1 MWKNQAEIRGIA
13 IQIVT
18 ELGKIPLVIGSAP
31 DLRQALMNLILNA
44 VDALPQGG
52 TITLRTHSDSSRVT
66 LEVAD
71 TGMGMTE
78 EVRRRCLEPF
88 FTTKGD
94 RGTGLGLSMVY
105 GILERHAGTIDIQS
119 EVGKGTTFTI
129 HLPHPSGLLPAQAD
143 HVEQSAKPAR
153 SLRVLVVDDE
163 PMVRNIIGEYLKAEG
178 HAVEIATNGPEGL
191 TRFQNAKFDV
201 VLLDRAMPGMS
212 GDQVAAAIKQLKPEM
227 PVILLTGFGSMM
239 QAAGEEPPGVN
250 LVLGKPVTIA
260 GLRSA
265 LAKVVAPR

>member
-1 MWKNQAEIRGIA
+1 
-13 IQIVT
+13 
-18 ELGKIPLVIGSAP
+18 
-31 DLRQALMNLILNA
+31 

-52 TITLRTHSDSSRVT
+52 TITLRTHSDSARVT

-94 RGTGLGLSMVY
+94 HGTGLGLSMVY
-105 GILERHAGTIDIQS
+105 GILQRHAGTIDIQS

-129 HLPHPSGLLPAQAD
+129 GLPHHTGPLPSQAD
-143 HVEQSAKPAR
+143 HVEPSVNPAR

-163 PMVRNIIGEYLKAEG
+163 PMVRKIIGEYLNVEG
-178 HAVEIATNGPEGL
+178 HAVEIATNGREGL
-191 TRFQNAKFDV
+191 ERFQEAEFDV

-212 GDQVAAAIKQLKPEM
+212 GDQVAAAIKQLRPEM

-239 QAAGEEPPGVN
+239 QAAGETPPGID

-260 GLRSA
+260 GLQSA
-265 LAKVVAPR
+265 LARVMAPR